1 MKSESLINLIIG
13 GAVAVGFVW
22 TQLKSLPK
30 MEERINSHEVQIAVM
45 RSDLSYIKQGVET
58 LVKGSRRGAREP

>member
-1 MKSESLINLIIG
+1 MKSEAIINLVLG
-13 GAVAVGFVW
+13 GAIAVGFVW
-22 TQLKSLPK
+22 TQLKSLPR

-58 LVKGSRRGAREP
+58 LVRGSRRGSREP